1 MNAYE
6 LYNLIDNDFELN
18 SCVDYWEMKFSE
30 YIADDFKNKSMGLVL
45 DNTCTI
51 NKVYTAVFPTYAIL
65 DKLLHSGE
73 KDILLFT
80 HHPKIWDIT
89 KVPAF
94 IDISEDYL
102 KRLKE
107 NKISMYTL
115 HTPLDKNGQ
124 YSTSVNLAN
133 ILDIKINEEFCEDE
147 GVKIGIIGS
156 TNLNHIEQLYIK
168 VSGTTGHTVKLFR
181 YGNNI
186 IKGSKVA
193 LIAGGGNI
201 SDILPELHEKGIN
214 TFITGVTR
222 IEEKFEPSVIFHKI
236 ANELGI
242 NIIGATHYSTE
253 KYACIEVVKYFKNLK
268 IKAEFMEGIY
278 DLEDLEDLEK

>member
-1 MNAYE
+1 MKAYE
-6 LYNLIDNDFELN
+6 LYNLMEKDFELD
-18 SCVDYWEMKFSE
+18 SCTDSWKMKFSE
-30 YIADDFKNKSMGLVL
+30 YITEDFKNKSMGLVL
-45 DNTCTI
+45 DNTNII

-65 DKLLHSGE
+65 DKILDSGE

-94 IDISEDYL
+94 IDMSEEYL
-102 KRLKE
+102 ESLKE
-107 NKISMYTL
+107 NQISMYTL
-115 HTPLDKNGQ
+115 HTPLDKNGP
-124 YSTSVNLAN
+124 YSTSINLAN
-133 ILDIKINEEFCEDE
+133 RLDIKVDEEFCEDE

-156 TNLNHIEQLYIK
+156 TDLNQIEKLCIK
-168 VSGTTGHTVKLFR
+168 VSNTVGHNVKLFR
-181 YGNNI
+181 YGDNI
-186 IKGSKVA
+186 IKESKIA

-253 KYACIEVVKYFKNLK
+253 KYACIEVVKYFESLG
-268 IKAEFMEGIY
+268 IEAEFAEGIY
-278 DLEDLEDLEK
+278 DLEDLEK